1 MGVQLSIP
9 LVDLTFGIPDSSKM
23 WKIWGAQEGY
33 SVRKPLMSKWLP
45 IKTCKHVS
53 TIPVGSSTQLWAAP
67 RLAPW
72 QHLACPLQNWQRYH
86 FLPTLSAAQQCFL
99 FLGRMSQRAAE
110 TVQLQRWDISTRLFN
125 SGVEQMGAPKPDL
138 QGSRKGRQDQNLKV
152 KVLTDMD
159 STCTEH

>member
-9 LVDLTFGIPDSSKM
+9 LVHLTFCIPDSSKM
-23 WKIWGAQEGY
+23 WKIWDAQEGY

-53 TIPVGSSTQLWAAP
+53 TIPVGSSTPLWAAP
-67 RLAPW
+67 SLAPW

-99 FLGRMSQRAAE
+99 FLGRMSQCAAE
-110 TVQLQRWDISTRLFN
+110 TLSSSNAETSLLGFSTLVLSRWERPNQICRGLAKVDKTRIW
-125 SGVEQMGAPKPDL
+125 K
-138 QGSRKGRQDQNLKV
+138 
-152 KVLTDMD
+152 
-159 STCTEH
+159 